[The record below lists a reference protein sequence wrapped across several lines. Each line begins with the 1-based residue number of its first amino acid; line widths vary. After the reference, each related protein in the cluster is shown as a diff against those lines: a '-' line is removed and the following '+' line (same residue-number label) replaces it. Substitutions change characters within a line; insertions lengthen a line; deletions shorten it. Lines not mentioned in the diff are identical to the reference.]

1 MNPVFSC
8 SFSAKI
14 SEDFTLYARYNSSCS
29 LFVISL
35 CSDDQYVTQECI
47 YYLLLQIYVSIRKFT
62 NVNNI
67 LQNVD
72 KYVFTRLRASEERS
86 FNVSDFTKLL
96 FRLVI
101 IVYPQV
107 FSLYYIAEKSTQASQ
122 LIFEN
127 AVDK

>member
-1 MNPVFSC
+1 M
-8 SFSAKI
+8 
-14 SEDFTLYARYNSSCS
+14 
-29 LFVISL
+29 
-35 CSDDQYVTQECI
+35 
-47 YYLLLQIYVSIRKFT
+47 SIRKFT

-67 LQNVD
+67 LQNVY

-96 FRLVI
+96 FRLVL

-107 FSLYYIAEKSTQASQ
+107 LRLYYIAEKSTQASQ